1 MDKTLLVPQ
10 ADLPMIHYYFPATR
24 LRGYYTAQP
33 TPADLEGFASD
44 AILYP

>member
-33 TPADLEGFASD
+33 SPADLEGFKPD
-44 AILYP
+44 AILQP